1 MEDQSQHKPPSF
13 KYIEIPKE
21 FHSYSKGGLFERCIM
36 CDRNLLESGE
46 HYMIEKAIKSYP
58 DYSAKD
64 VIFEYAICISC
75 AMKMRN
81 ELSSETLSRID
92 QYMARNIDLSSRKHL
107 MEQEEI
113 NIENWLGN
121 CLITGKSKDELEEY
135 QLYAHCFGDKMVC
148 SEMPYMI
155 SGQVLYEVGELLSK
169 QSQDELDG
177 FKDQYFGLPPEL
189 KDLIGPKDVIL
200 L

>member
-1 MEDQSQHKPPSF
+1 
-13 KYIEIPKE
+13 
-21 FHSYSKGGLFERCIM
+21 
-36 CDRNLLESGE
+36 
-46 HYMIEKAIKSYP
+46 MIEKAIKSYP
-58 DYSAKD
+58 NYSAKD
-64 VIFEYAICISC
+64 VIFEYAICIPC

-92 QYMARNIDLSSRKHL
+92 QYMAKNIDLSSRKHL

-113 NIENWLGN
+113 DIENWLSN
-121 CLITGKSKDELEEY
+121 CLITGQPKDKLEEY
-135 QLYAHCFGDKMVC
+135 QLYAHCCGDKMVC

-155 SGQVLYEVGELLSK
+155 SGQVLYEVGELLSSK
-169 QSQDELDG
+169 SRDELDG
-177 FKDQYFGLPPEL
+177 FKDEFFGLPPEL

>member
-1 MEDQSQHKPPSF
+1 MEDQSQPKPPSF

-36 CDRNLLESGE
+36 CDQNLLESGE

-64 VIFEYAICISC
+64 VIFEYAICVSC

-92 QYMARNIDLSSRKHL
+92 QYMAKNIDLSSRKYL
-107 MEQEEI
+107 REQEDV

-121 CLITGKSKDELEEY
+121 CLITGQSKDELEEY

-148 SEMPYMI
+148 ADMPYMI

-169 QSQDELDG
+169 QSRDELDG
-177 FKDQYFGLPPEL
+177 FKDEYFGLPPEL
-189 KDLIGPKDVIL
+189 KDLIGPKDVML